1 MGNFFEGAMGLIMVA
16 VIGLLSLGGLYWLWI
31 AVQIGS
37 FFMFVVGVFPLFY
50 IVTAPVGAYSF
61 LFGVPNWVFAMFG

>member
-1 MGNFFEGAMGLIMVA
+1 MGNLFEGAMGLIMVA
-16 VIGLLSLGGLYWLWI
+16 VFGLLSLGGLYWLWI

>member
-1 MGNFFEGAMGLIMVA
+1 MGNLFEGAMGLIMLA
-16 VIGLLSLGGLYWLWI
+16 FFGLLSLGGLYWLWI